1 MTLVG
6 GERGKKGRMNE
17 REEEAAMRGDNPE
30 HMARRDCKYPGYTA
44 EEVARPAV
52 RRLD

>member
-1 MTLVG
+1 MVG
-6 GERGKKGRMNE
+6 DRKEAERTRRMNE